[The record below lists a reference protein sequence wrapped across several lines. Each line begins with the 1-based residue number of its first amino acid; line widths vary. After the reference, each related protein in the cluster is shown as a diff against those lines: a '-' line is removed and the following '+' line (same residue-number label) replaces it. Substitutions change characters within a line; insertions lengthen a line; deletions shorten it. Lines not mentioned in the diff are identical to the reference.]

1 MLVTAMLG
9 LMPLAP
15 RRTLVVDPALPEWL
29 SEITVRNIQVG
40 PARAALR
47 FYRNAAGYT
56 DVEVLDDGG
65 LLIVRPDLG
74 GLAKGDDRMA
84 AAFRAALKPEASTVL
99 AGRS

>member
-1 MLVTAMLG
+1 MLG

-29 SEITVRNIQVG
+29 PEMTVRNIQVG

-47 FYRNAAGYT
+47 FYRDVSGYT

-74 GLAKGDDRMA
+74 GLAKGEDRMA
-84 AAFRAALKPEASTVL
+84 TAIRAALTPEASTLL
-99 AGRS
+99 AGRT